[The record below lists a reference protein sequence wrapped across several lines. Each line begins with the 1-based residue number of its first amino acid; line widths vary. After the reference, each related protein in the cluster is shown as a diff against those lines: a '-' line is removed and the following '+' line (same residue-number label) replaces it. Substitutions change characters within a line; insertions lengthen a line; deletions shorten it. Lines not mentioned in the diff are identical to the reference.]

1 MSISTS
7 TQQTIEDQKLS
18 DELHSHKLAAEKDD
32 SAQQMPAKVPEN
44 LEGMLM
50 AIAALDQCRQTTEK
64 ISETQA
70 NQISVEATAMN
81 NANNTLATMSDYA
94 QLPDSKL
101 SATGLEK
108 AIENVTTIN
117 EGVDARRGIV
127 ESQIGNMKLDVQ
139 QKESEV
145 GANVN
150 AVVQDLQQAASMI
163 QQLGQLSN
171 TVCGR

>member
-7 TQQTIEDQKLS
+7 TQQTIEDRKLS
-18 DELHSHKLAAEKDD
+18 DELHSRKLAAEKDD
-32 SAQQMPAKVPEN
+32 STKQVPAEVPQQ
-44 LEGMLM
+44 LDGMLM
-50 AIAALDQCRQTTEK
+50 AIEALNQCRQTTEE
-64 ISETQA
+64 ISATQA
-70 NQISVEATAMN
+70 NQISVEANEMN
-81 NANNTLATMSDYA
+81 TANNELATMSDYA
-94 QLPDSKL
+94 QLPTNLTGNKL
-101 SATGLEK
+101 EE
-108 AIENVTTIN
+108 AIENVTTTN

-171 TVCGR
+171 TVSGR